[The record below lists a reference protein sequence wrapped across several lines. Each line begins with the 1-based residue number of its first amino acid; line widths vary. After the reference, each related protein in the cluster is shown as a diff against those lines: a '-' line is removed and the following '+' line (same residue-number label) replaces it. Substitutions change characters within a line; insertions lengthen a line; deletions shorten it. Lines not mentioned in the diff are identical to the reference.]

1 MKNVPI
7 WTFKI
12 FTGFRPD
19 WQRPHG
25 FSSILIA
32 APKGRLL
39 KSTDVPYYE
48 LFTKH
53 KNYSPS
59 YF

>member
-7 WTFKI
+7 WIFKI
-12 FTGFRPD
+12 FTGFRAD
-19 WQRPHG
+19 RQRLHG
-25 FSSILIA
+25 FCTTLIA
-32 APKGRLL
+32 ASEVQLL

-53 KNYSPS
+53 KN
-59 YF
+59 